1 MDNIQSYL
9 FTSGIL
15 PWLLGAIIISMLA
28 LGRKIGIS
36 RRTKHK
42 NNEEKAEETIVGAI
56 FGLLALIIAFS
67 FSGASDRYDYRRHL
81 IEEEVSTIG
90 TAYSSVDLLDVAN
103 QLLLREHFKN
113 ILDQRIALYKNVIDT
128 DTFQTRL
135 DTFDKARNSLW
146 SDAVKSVK
154 DTQFPEKLVVSQIL
168 PQISDMN
175 DALEKQRVAMKMHPP
190 KVITISLLFLILA
203 GAFITGYNLGL
214 TNRQDW
220 LLIVIFVT
228 LMSGTYYITVN
239 LEYPLVGFIGFH
251 DFEAELLRLRQSM

>member
-1 MDNIQSYL
+1 MDSIQSYL

-15 PWLLGAIIISMLA
+15 PWLLGMAIISMLA
-28 LGRKIGIS
+28 LGRKIGIV
-36 RRTKHK
+36 RRTRH
-42 NNEEKAEETIVGAI
+42 NNNKEKAEETIVGAI

-67 FSGASDRYDYRRHL
+67 FSGASDRYDHRRHL

-90 TAYSSVDLLDVAN
+90 TAYSSVDLLDETH
-103 QLLLREHFKN
+103 QPLIRDHFKR
-113 ILDQRIALYKNVIDT
+113 ILDNRITLYKNVIDT
-128 DTFQTRL
+128 DAFQAKLEKL
-135 DTFDKARNSLW
+135 DNDRNLLW

-154 DTQFPEKLVVSQIL
+154 ETQFPDKLVASQIL

-190 KVITISLLFLILA
+190 KVIIISLLFLILA

-220 LLIVIFVT
+220 LLIVIFVI

-239 LEYPLVGFIGFH
+239 LEYPLVGFIGFQ
-251 DFEAELLRLRQSM
+251 DFETELLRLRQSM